1 MKYKQYY
8 IYILASKRSGTLYI
22 GATSNLIK
30 RVWQHKNKLINGF
43 TKKYNIDKLVY
54 FEITDDIRSAILR
67 EKRIKKWNRQWK
79 IELIKKN
86 NLEWKDL
93 YESFFS
99 DVESRL
105 RGNDPSTSSGYTE
118 GNAVTFR

>member
-1 MKYKQYY
+1 M
-8 IYILASKRSGTLYI
+8 YILASKKNGTLYT
-22 GATSNLIK
+22 GVTDNLIK
-30 RVWQHKNKLINGF
+30 RVWQHKNKLVDGF

-86 NLEWKDL
+86 NPEWKDL
-93 YESFFS
+93 YEEFFD
-99 DVESRL
+99 DVDSRL
-105 RGNDPSTSSGYTE
+105 RRNDKEKYGKMTLVKEKYH
-118 GNAVTFR
+118 V